1 MRLVIES
8 PKMYSVWGRLCSY
21 STRARSPRSTSYS
34 LIFCEDLAPEE
45 VLELL
50 GAQRESVFPLTR
62 IEAQEI
68 EVRNASDELYDLDH
82 LDDLNVEAAEEL
94 GFLRRETDAVVRAG
108 SVEGWAFAIQ
118 ASTSYISAR
127 NYAPTLSRGTRLIAV
142 SRDVNAMQRVE
153 YAVDGRVLSSFDP
166 GIPGSDDG
174 AEPSAL
180 AWPSDGEG
188 MSSEQVLEHLESQF
202 GLWVGKDSEERRLP
216 AAALST
222 TDQ

>member
-1 MRLVIES
+1 MTDGLRWILEAY
-8 PKMYSVWGRLCSY
+8 PFG
-21 STRARSPRSTSYS
+21 YS
-34 LIFCEDLAPEE
+34 LIFCEDLTPEE
-45 VLELL
+45 VLERL

-62 IEAQEI
+62 VEAQEI
-68 EVRNASDELYDLDH
+68 EVRNAADEPYDLDH
-82 LDDLNVEAAEEL
+82 LDDLNVEAVEEL

-188 MSSEQVLEHLESQF
+188 MSSSQVLEHLESQF
-202 GLWVGKDSEERRLP
+202 GLWVPKDSEERRLP